1 MQQKTTVNLLISI
14 LKRYHPKALSVQQS
28 HKYYSK
34 KVTPVDLA
42 YTSLENLKS
51 PDRKTTPP
59 LVIMHGLNGSKK
71 NFNSVSMKL
80 HEKTHP
86 QRTIITVDARNHGDS
101 PHSPTHTYPDLAE
114 DIVALLK
121 KLQIEKAALMGHSMG
136 GRTMMYCALK
146 NVSRCNNE
154 SLFAPTI
161 LATRE
166 DR

>member
-1 MQQKTTVNLLISI
+1 MHQKITMNLLI
-14 LKRYHPKALSVQQS
+14 LVLRRNHTKALSLQQS
-28 HKYYSK
+28 HKYYSNN
-34 KVTPVDLA
+34 VTPVDLA

-71 NFNSVSMKL
+71 NFNSLSMKL
-80 HEKTHP
+80 HQKTQP
-86 QRTIITVDARNHGDS
+86 QRTIITIDARNHGDS

-114 DIVALLK
+114 DIVQLLK
-121 KLQIEKAALMGHSMG
+121 KLRIKKAALMGHSMG

-154 SLFAPTI
+154 SLF
-161 LATRE
+161 LLVRF
-166 DR
+166 